1 MEGVGPACRLGWIPA
16 PRQRQILKPL
26 VEAALEEEV
35 VEGRHGAARQL
46 GWIPAPSQRQIL
58 KPSPSVLVQDLRLQ
72 TPLPRGIAKS
82 IQPERQLCNTQ
93 LRSACMCLGKL
104 GAEQV
109 PEGQTVPRV
118 SWAGSQRRARGGS
131 RSRAAT

>member
-16 PRQRQILKPL
+16 PSQRQILKP
-26 VEAALEEEV
+26 VGEAALEEEV
-35 VEGRHGAARQL
+35 VEGRQGPARRL
-46 GWIPAPSQRQIL
+46 GWIPVPSRRQIL

-82 IQPERQLCNTQ
+82 IQPERQLCNT
-93 LRSACMCLGKL
+93 GKL

-131 RSRAAT
+131 RSCAVT